1 MAGQEKQFEN
11 KVRAYLNSIGA
22 YVYKTMGGLFT
33 KSGIADLLV
42 CYKGYFIAI
51 ELKAKDGKPSALQ
64 IYNKKLVERAGGISI
79 ILYPEYFNKLKEF
92 LKSLK
97 PVEHIIYLDLDGIPV
112 WA

>member
-42 CYKGYFIAI
+42 CYKGY
-51 ELKAKDGKPSALQ
+51 
-64 IYNKKLVERAGGISI
+64 NI
-79 ILYPEYFNKLKEF
+79 IGNRLWRIVSF
-92 LKSLK
+92 LLL
-97 PVEHIIYLDLDGIPV
+97 PY
-112 WA
+112 

>member
-1 MAGQEKQFEN
+1 MSGPEKKFEN

-22 YVYKTMGGLFT
+22 YVYKTFGGLFT
-33 KSGIADLLV
+33 KSGVADLFV

-51 ELKAKDGKPSALQ
+51 ELKSKGGKPSALQ
-64 IYNKKLVERAGGISI
+64 IYNKKQVERAGGISI
-79 ILYPEYFNKLKEF
+79 ILYPKYFNRLKEF

-97 PVEHIIYLDLDGIPV
+97 PIDHTIYLDLEGIPV

>member
-1 MAGQEKQFEN
+1 M
-11 KVRAYLNSIGA
+11 RAYLNSIGA

-79 ILYPEYFNKLKEF
+79 ILYPQYFNKLKEF

-97 PVEHIIYLDLDGIPV
+97 PIDHTIYLDLEGIPV
-112 WA
+112 